1 MQLKARLYNILRW
14 SEKYTKTDMVYL
26 AKGGF
31 WLGLGQVV
39 ASASTFLLAI
49 AFANLLPKETYGIYK
64 YLQSTIGLLFI
75 FALSGMSTALIPAV
89 AKGYENTLKF
99 AHKTKFRWALIGS
112 AISLGVA
119 LYYLLHN
126 NYTFSLIYGLVSI
139 IFPFWESALIYNSYL
154 VAKTNFR
161 KSTKFFSIQT
171 ITTSL
176 LLILASFFWHN
187 FFPLLLI
194 YLASQVFFSNLFYK
208 KISAMVP
215 VDAEVDQKVTS
226 YAKHLSVMNILSI
239 IADRIDGIIL
249 FQFLGPAQLA
259 IYSFAIAIP
268 EQIKAFIKG
277 VIPLSMPKF
286 SQRPLEEI
294 KKTIWRRMFY
304 LFLGL
309 LFTVIVYI
317 IFAPLIYKL
326 FFPKY
331 LESIKLSQIF
341 SVSLILAFTAPIM
354 SILQAH
360 QKTKELY
367 IINNVGSVIL
377 ILSILLGAY
386 FYGLIGAIIGWIFYR
401 FFLALL
407 LIWRFKSQKSSP
419 TQDAS

>member
-1 MQLKARLYNILRW
+1 
-14 SEKYTKTDMVYL
+14 
-26 AKGGF
+26 
-31 WLGLGQVV
+31 
-39 ASASTFLLAI
+39 
-49 AFANLLPKETYGIYK
+49 
-64 YLQSTIGLLFI
+64 
-75 FALSGMSTALIPAV
+75 
-89 AKGYENTLKF
+89 
-99 AHKTKFRWALIGS
+99 
-112 AISLGVA
+112 
-119 LYYLLHN
+119 
-126 NYTFSLIYGLVSI
+126 
-139 IFPFWESALIYNSYL
+139 
-154 VAKTNFR
+154 
-161 KSTKFFSIQT
+161 
-171 ITTSL
+171 
-176 LLILASFFWHN
+176 
-187 FFPLLLI
+187 
-194 YLASQVFFSNLFYK
+194 
-208 KISAMVP
+208 
-215 VDAEVDQKVTS
+215 
-226 YAKHLSVMNILSI
+226 
-239 IADRIDGIIL
+239 
-249 FQFLGPAQLA
+249 
-259 IYSFAIAIP
+259 
-268 EQIKAFIKG
+268 
-277 VIPLSMPKF
+277 MPKF